1 MKTGIGKMKTHEMI
15 QNCNKTI
22 SLKTMLCSI
31 FLYLLTVVSAL
42 NPTSS
47 MVKTRL
53 LRYVYELYVQCL
65 SLINI
70 TLLCRSTHA
79 LHSPT
84 VHSGGHL
91 TGLSMRKFS
100 TTTTTSSSG
109 SERSP
114 KQQHALQRVHAYLT
128 EKIGTN
134 GMFLLIFIMTT
145 IT

>member
-53 LRYVYELYVQCL
+53 LRYVYELYLQCL
-65 SLINI
+65 SLISI
-70 TLLCRSTHA
+70 TLLYRSTHA
-79 LHSPT
+79 LNSPT

-91 TGLSMRKFS
+91 TGLSMQKFS
-100 TTTTTSSSG
+100 TTTSSISG
-109 SERSP
+109 AERSP